1 MIYMLQMTAYSAL
14 LYAIYFAVLKD
25 RASHSWNRACLL
37 LSASLPLV
45 IPYIKIPGLYNAMPA
60 TTKAL
65 SVLLPEVSVS
75 NLSGDNT
82 SGAAGYSAITMI
94 IYCVV
99 VLLLCCRMAFQYL
112 MLLRFIS
119 QNAGTTAGN
128 IKVAL
133 NTGAGPGSFGDRIF
147 LPGNEI
153 DPAIFEHELAH
164 IKLKHSR
171 DIIFM
176 RLLQALYWPNI
187 VLYII
192 NRELKIVHE
201 FQADAYA
208 VRNKEN
214 YISTLLNDVF
224 STNRFAFAHTFFY
237 HPLKRRIMMLQ
248 KTPVSGKKL
257 RMTILKTGLMT
268 TVLLSVIV
276 YLQSC
281 KQKAE
286 TPIQPVTQAK
296 LTVFDTI
303 NAGSGKLEGHREVLR
318 SAEVMPK
325 PDYDLVQYLSQ
336 HLKYPQTAKDLKI
349 EAKVFVEFVVD
360 ENGKIN
366 SATCERGDGSQ
377 GPDRLIAASKYTVDA
392 FKELCDESIK
402 VVSAMPDWQPGK
414 QNGKNVAV
422 HFVVPIS
429 WKLN

>member
-1 MIYMLQMTAYSAL
+1 MTYLLQVTIYSAL

-25 RASHSWNRACLL
+25 HASHNWNRAYLL
-37 LSASLPLV
+37 LSAALPLV

-60 TTKAL
+60 TTTAL
-65 SVLLPEVSVS
+65 NVLLPEIRVSTLPGNYAGPAAS
-75 NLSGDNT
+75 YNT
-82 SGAAGYSAITMI
+82 ILLVL
-94 IYCVV
+94 YCVV

-112 MLLRFIS
+112 MLRRFVN
-119 QNAGTTAGN
+119 QNASTTVDN
-128 IKVAL
+128 IKVML
-133 NTGAGPGSFGDRIF
+133 NTEAGPGSFGRHIF
-147 LPGNEI
+147 LPGKEI

-176 RLLQALYWPNI
+176 RLLQALYWPN
-187 VLYII
+187 VLLYVI

-208 VRNKEN
+208 VRDKEN

-224 STNRFAFAHTFFY
+224 STNRFALAHTFFY
-237 HPLKRRIMMLQ
+237 HPLKRRVMMLQ
-248 KTPVSGKKL
+248 KTPVVGKKL
-257 RMTILKTGLMT
+257 RTTILKT
-268 TVLLSVIV
+268 VLSATFMLSAIV

-281 KQKAE
+281 KQQAE
-286 TPIQPVTQAK
+286 TPLQPATQTK
-296 LTVFDTI
+296 KTVFDTI
-303 NAGSGKLEGHREVLR
+303 NAGSGELEGHREVLN
-318 SAEVMPK
+318 SAEVMPA

-336 HLKYPQTAKDLKI
+336 HLKYPQTSKDLKI

-366 SATCERGDGSQ
+366 SATCESGTGSQ
-377 GPDRLIAASKYTVDA
+377 GQDRLIAGPMYKFKA
-392 FKELCDESIK
+392 FQELCDESIK
-402 VVSAMPDWQPGK
+402 VVSAMPAWKPGR

-422 HFVVPIS
+422 HFVLPIN